1 MWQLK
6 YDETLL
12 CTLRFKGVALNMR
25 EEIPPNLVPDYVQ
38 GIHEKLRKKL
48 DEIGRS
54 RLKVELLVVAAF
66 CCCLH
71 TESVI
76 SFPSG
81 KWPATNKNPFIATIN
96 HSEFKG

>member
-54 RLKVELLVVAAF
+54 RLNLELLKV
-66 CCCLH
+66 
-71 TESVI
+71 
-76 SFPSG
+76 
-81 KWPATNKNPFIATIN
+81 
-96 HSEFKG
+96 HSKKCNFVP